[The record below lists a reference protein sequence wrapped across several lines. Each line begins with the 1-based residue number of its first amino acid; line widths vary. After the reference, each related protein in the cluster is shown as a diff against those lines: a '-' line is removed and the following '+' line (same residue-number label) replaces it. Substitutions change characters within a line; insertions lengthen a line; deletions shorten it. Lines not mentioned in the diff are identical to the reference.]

1 MGFTLAKQGLAIV
14 HGRHVWSSV
23 LAGGTMDALE
33 EAASTWLKDPADVIL
48 WQMQRIVWGT
58 WDGSAFRFAA
68 DDVAAEDILELR
80 IFHRTGE
87 LHLRREDDLFLGR
100 YVQDVEEGGDGEADD
115 YIDSFSRLWGK
126 KVDAADGY
134 VLLQDAD
141 RKLAMRVP
149 YPGDATKADWYGLTT
164 RNYIAFDETTGLAG
178 YSDERFVAIEPAQE
192 VK

>member
-100 YVQDVEEGGDGEADD
+100 YVQDVEEGGDGEAGD

-149 YPGDATKADWYGLTT
+149 YPGDAAQADRYGLTT
-164 RNYIAFDETTGLAG
+164 RNYIAFDEATGLAG
-178 YSDERFVAIEPAQE
+178 YSDDRFVAIEPAQE